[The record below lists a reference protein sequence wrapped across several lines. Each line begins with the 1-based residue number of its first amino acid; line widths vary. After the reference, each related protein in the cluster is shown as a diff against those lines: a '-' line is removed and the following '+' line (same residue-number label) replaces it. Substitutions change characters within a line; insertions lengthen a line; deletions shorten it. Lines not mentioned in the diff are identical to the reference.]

1 MARVRITVEY
11 IPVMPAEYA
20 DDYCSPVHTECFE
33 FNFKCDN
40 EKSVETYAKYAVL
53 RKLLER
59 DEVCEMIKM
68 LDLELC

>member
-11 IPVMPAEYA
+11 TPVMPAEYA
-20 DDYCSPVHTECFE
+20 DGYYSPVRTECFE

>member
-1 MARVRITVEY
+1 MAKVRITVEY
-11 IPVMPAEYA
+11 TPVMPVEYA
-20 DDYCSPVHTECFE
+20 DDYCSPVRTECFE

-40 EKSVETYAKYAVL
+40 EKSVEIYAKYAVL

-68 LDLELC
+68 LGLELC

>member
-11 IPVMPAEYA
+11 TPVMPAEYA
-20 DDYCSPVHTECFE
+20 DDYCSPVRTECFE
-33 FNFKCDN
+33 FDFKCDN

-59 DEVCEMIKM
+59 EEVCEMIKM

>member
-11 IPVMPAEYA
+11 TPVMPAEYA
-20 DDYCSPVHTECFE
+20 DEYKSAPQTKSFE
-33 FNFKCDN
+33 FDFKCEN
-40 EKSVETYAKYAVL
+40 EKNLETWAKYAVL
-53 RKLLER
+53 RELLKR